1 MLKTTILG
9 VILSSLF
16 YRSKTVGQ
24 AAECPQVPRGTELT
38 SLQVLFPISCLHL
51 HAPRDPPFNS
61 VVRLPRQLSL
71 RAGVL
76 YHWPWLGFLE
86 EKEQDRQREEP
97 PGHVGSEHVG
107 SAP

>member
-24 AAECPQVPRGTELT
+24 AAECPRVPRGTELT
-38 SLQVLFPISCLHL
+38 FLQVLFPTSCLHL
-51 HAPRDPPFNS
+51 HVPRDPPFNR

-86 EKEQDRQREEP
+86 EKEQGRQRVEP

-107 SAP
+107 STP